1 MTVFTTFSDTALR
14 RYLAMFGKGRLV
26 SCQAIE
32 AGIENSNYFV
42 TFSSAEPSAVPSKES
57 SKESSEESSE
67 EPPQTTDY
75 VLSIIEHFS
84 LDEVHFFNEI
94 LARLS
99 QEGLPVAVAEQ
110 TLDGMRLT
118 LFCGKPAFLSP
129 RLRGSHVQE
138 VHPSH
143 CVALG
148 KYLGASH
155 KALAPLATSLKK
167 IRSNPYDIAWMQRL
181 VSEMKPRMSASE
193 GALLT
198 AITKEYAQLCE
209 EELPMG
215 FIHGDLFKDNALF
228 VDQTLTGVIDFYH
241 ACYDF
246 LLQDLVITINAWC
259 LDDACQI
266 DSGLAAALIKG
277 YESQRPL
284 SQREKALLKPLQ
296 RCSAARFALT
306 RFQSG
311 DPPLKDPQVMLR
323 LARNLG

>member
-1 MTVFTTFSDTALR
+1 
-14 RYLAMFGKGRLV
+14 MFGKGQLV

-42 TFSSAEPSAVPSKES
+42 TFSSGGAPEGS
-57 SKESSEESSE
+57 
-67 EPPQTTDY
+67 PQTTDY
-75 VLSIIEHFS
+75 VLSIIEHFT

-94 LARLS
+94 LTRLS
-99 QEGLPVAVAEQ
+99 AEGLPVAVAEQ

-129 RLRGSHVQE
+129 RLRGRHVQE

-148 KYLGASH
+148 RYLGASH
-155 KALAPLATSLKK
+155 RALMPLSTSLKK
-167 IRSNPYDIAWMQRL
+167 IRSNPYDLAWMRKL
-181 VSEMKPRMSASE
+181 VSEMKPRLSDSE
-193 GALLT
+193 IVLLT
-198 AITKEYAQLCE
+198 EVAKEYAQLCE
-209 EELPMG
+209 EDLPRG

-246 LLQDLVITINAWC
+246 LLQDLAITINAWC
-259 LDDACQI
+259 LDEECHI
-266 DSGLAAALIKG
+266 DSGLAAELIKG

-284 SQREKALLKPLQ
+284 CAREKALLKPLQ

-311 DPPLKDPQVMLR
+311 APPMKDPQVMLR